1 MSSIRSRHGA
11 ARLGRAAS
19 LAAAA
24 GLGLFALAGC
34 STLSMDSLSL
44 DKLNPF
50 REREEILPGTRV
62 DAMTEADPLTVD
74 ADANLVFD
82 APVAQRYDQALQ
94 LLGLQ
99 AWMLSPDIGHA

>member
-74 ADANLVFD
+74 ADGRIFVAD
-82 APVAQRYDQALQ
+82 A
-94 LLGLQ
+94 
-99 AWMLSPDIGHA
+99 LSNTVRVYKSNGEADKLTFGEPGGA